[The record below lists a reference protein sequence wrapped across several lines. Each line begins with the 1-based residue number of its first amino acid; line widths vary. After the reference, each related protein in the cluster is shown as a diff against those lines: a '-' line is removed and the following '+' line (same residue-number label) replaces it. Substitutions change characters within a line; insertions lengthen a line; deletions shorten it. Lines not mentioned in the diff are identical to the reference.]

1 MGKMTE
7 KQRRFADYYIETGN
21 ASEAYK
27 MAGYKGKSISTIT
40 TNANRLLTNADIEA
54 YIRDIMAKK
63 DKERIASQDEILETL
78 TKVLRG
84 EEEGT
89 ELVGVGKGAQRVE
102 QLPPT
107 IEAKIRA
114 GELLGKRYAMWKDN
128 KNIEVSGAVQF
139 IDDIGDEDES

>member
-7 KQRRFADYYIETGN
+7 KQRRFADYYIETAN
-21 ASEAYK
+21 AEESYK
-27 MAGYKGKSISTIT
+27 RAGYK
-40 TNANRLLTNADIEA
+40 NARGNAHKLLQNTAIA
-54 YIRDIMAKK
+54 HYIGERMAEK

-84 EEEGT
+84 QEEGT

-139 IDDIGDEDES
+139 VDDIGDEDAD